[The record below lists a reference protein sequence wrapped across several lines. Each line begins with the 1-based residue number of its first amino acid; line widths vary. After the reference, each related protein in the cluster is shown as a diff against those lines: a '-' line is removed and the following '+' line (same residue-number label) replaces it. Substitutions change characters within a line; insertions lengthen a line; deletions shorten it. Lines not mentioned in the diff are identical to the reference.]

1 MAGSG
6 GKSDMG
12 RKASRD
18 RSRSRDRD
26 RRKRSRSKDKKE
38 KRKRDRSRDK
48 RKRSESRSRSKDKDR
63 KHKKSKKSKSESD
76 DKKLEEVSVKQE
88 VTVKHEN
95 GHVKAEPVVAP
106 VVVED
111 PLARVTNSSTPL
123 KSFFF
128 RNHPVEHELT
138 YHFNNRKSV

>member
-6 GKSDMG
+6 GKSEMG

-76 DKKLEEVSVKQE
+76 DKKSGE
-88 VTVKHEN
+88 VTVKQEITVKQEN
-95 GHVKAEPVVAP
+95 GHAKAEPVVAP
-106 VVVED
+106 VVAED
-111 PLARVTNSSTPL
+111 PLARVTNPPTPFESL
-123 KSFFF
+123 SLPNPTITTK
-128 RNHPVEHELT
+128 HELI
-138 YHFNNRKSV
+138 YPFL